1 MANKNRRINSD
12 QFRTPQAY
20 LVTGLVMWLI
30 GYVLF
35 LLATDSAST
44 LQWIGFF
51 VAIVWGAIRICQSA
65 IFFFKKKK

>member
-1 MANKNRRINSD
+1 VASRNKRINPD

-30 GYVLF
+30 GYILF

-44 LQWIGFF
+44 LQWLGFF
-51 VAIVWGAIRICQSA
+51 IAVIWGAIRICQSA
-65 IFFFKKKK
+65 VLFFKKKK